1 MKWQDVIPVLISI
14 LVIILVA
21 LLEKQSKLVAAV
33 TATMPLTVALGLW
46 VVYASTGGEQDAMNQ
61 FTTGL
66 LIGIVPSIFFLIS
79 VWIGARMGLRLVPLL
94 LVGYAAWGLTL
105 AAIMGIR
112 RLLGI

>member
-33 TATMPLTVALGLW
+33 TATMPLTAPLALWIIYSSAQGD
-46 VVYASTGGEQDAMNQ
+46 QDAMKG
-61 FTTGL
+61 FTSGL
-66 LIGIVPSIFFLIS
+66 LIGIVPSVFFLIA
-79 VWIGARMGLRLVPLL
+79 VWIGARMSLRLVPLL
-94 LVGYAAWGLTL
+94 AVGYAAWGLTL
-105 AAIMGIR
+105 AAILGIR